1 MQPWDL
7 GQQWLLPRWRGE
19 MGLALRWR
27 KNTLMWRKKEWKK
40 SIDYFHNII
49 DSIIIVI
56 KDLIEDWIAKPF
68 IWLAIIMEN
77 IEH

>member
-1 MQPWDL
+1 
-7 GQQWLLPRWRGE
+7 
-19 MGLALRWR
+19 
-27 KNTLMWRKKEWKK
+27 MWRKKEWKK